1 MPFTTAGTVTRVQDR
16 RQFQSL
22 FSEMWT
28 VTIAGAD
35 PASIAAAAE
44 DTQTYTVPGVVLG
57 DMVLGFSFTRD
68 LTIDAD
74 MIIYVSAANTIT
86 VRINNH
92 NAAAAL
98 DLAAGNFKILI
109 GRPAW

>member
-1 MPFTTAGTVTRVQDR
+1 MAFTTAGTVTRVQDR
-16 RQFQSL
+16 RQFQGL
-22 FSEMWT
+22 FNEMWT

-35 PASIAAAAE
+35 PSSIAAGAE
-44 DTQTYTVPGVVLG
+44 DIQTYTVPGLALGDIVLG
-57 DMVLGFSFTRD
+57 ASFTRD

-74 MIIYVSAANTIT
+74 MLWYVSAANTLS

-98 DLAAGNFKILI
+98 DFAAGTFKVLV

>member
-16 RQFQSL
+16 RQFQGL

-28 VTIAGAD
+28 VTVTGAD
-35 PASIAAAAE
+35 PASVAASAE
-44 DTQTYTVPGVVLG
+44 DTQTYTVPGLALG
-57 DMVLGFSFTRD
+57 DMVLGYSFTRD

-74 MIIYVSAANTIT
+74 FFVYVSAANTVT

-98 DLAAGNFKILI
+98 DLAAGNLKFLI